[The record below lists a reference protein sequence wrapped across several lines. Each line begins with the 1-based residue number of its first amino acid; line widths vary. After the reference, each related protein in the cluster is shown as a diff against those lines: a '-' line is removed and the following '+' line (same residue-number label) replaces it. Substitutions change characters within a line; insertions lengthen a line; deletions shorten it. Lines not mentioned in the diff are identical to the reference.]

1 MKTSRRLLLFSIGIL
16 PLLMLFHS
24 IPASASAPKQEA
36 ATPTFTSTNTA
47 TPTNTPTPDPLPTS
61 TNTTLPTVAQTNTPT
76 PDPLSTNTPT
86 PTPTPT
92 PDPSPTSTNTTTPT
106 TTPTEPSIASPTPE
120 NEAGANRPI
129 LVIKKYEMN
138 IESPKA
144 GTDFNLD
151 VTLRN
156 EGTSQ
161 AHNVI
166 LSFGA
171 GVFLPRQTGGVL
183 AVDNIDLNNSIK
195 LKQTFTISS
204 SAENGP
210 NLLQATV
217 NYTDEAGTAF
227 SEAYTFTINVK
238 GAWSGGGIA
247 ATKTP
252 IPGEKPQLVIVSYQT
267 GTTPT
272 RLRPGDQFTLNLQVA
287 NKGRQDARNVSM
299 VVGGASSSSGQSSEN
314 SENTGSTSVSM
325 SGGDFSRFAP
335 IGASNVQTLGTI
347 PAETNLQVSQEL
359 IVGIGTAAGAYSFK
373 ISFVYTDKDG
383 NTRIDDQVVTLMV
396 YTPPSIDISF
406 YQPLDVFTVNE
417 QRQIPL
423 QVVNLGKKVVVL
435 GNITLSSD
443 DGLWEKNTAIIGSID
458 AGDFYSLD
466 SVFIPQH
473 AGTQEIKIV
482 IEYTDAF
489 NQPQTAEKI
498 LQVEVQ
504 EPPQPL
510 TDGMD
515 GFNPGEEQDSQ
526 PPTLWQ
532 RIVQFFKGLFGFD
545 SGADSAVEDA

>member
-16 PLLMLFHS
+16 PLMILFLS

-36 ATPTFTSTNTA
+36 ATPTYTPTNTA
-47 TPTNTPTPDPLPTS
+47 TPTNTPTSDPLPTS
-61 TNTTLPTVAQTNTPT
+61 TNTATPTVAQTNTPT

-86 PTPTPT
+86 P
-92 PDPSPTSTNTTTPT
+92 DPSPTSTNTTTPT
-106 TTPTEPSIASPTPE
+106 PTASPTPE

-129 LVIKKYEMN
+129 LVIKKYETN

-156 EGTSQ
+156 EGTSK

-195 LKQTFTISS
+195 LKQTFTVSS

-217 NYTDEAGTAF
+217 NYTDEAGTSF

-252 IPGEKPQLVIVSYQT
+252 IPGEKPQLIIVSYQI
-267 GTTPT
+267 GTSPT

-325 SGGDFSRFAP
+325 SEGDFSRFAP

-347 PAETNLQVSQEL
+347 SAGTNLQVSQEL
-359 IVGIGTAAGAYSFK
+359 IVGIGTTAGAYSFK
-373 ISFVYTDKDG
+373 ISFVYTDKNG

-396 YTPPSIDISF
+396 YTPPSVDISF
-406 YQPLDVFTVNE
+406 YQPLDVLMVNE
-417 QRQIPL
+417 QGQIPL
-423 QVVNLGKKVVVL
+423 QVVNLGKKAIVL

-489 NQPQTAEKI
+489 NQPQTAEKV
-498 LQVEVQ
+498 LQIEVQ
-504 EPPQPL
+504 EAPQPL

-515 GFNPGEEQDSQ
+515 GFNTGEEQDSQ